1 MQPYIIKNFISNE
14 DANLII
20 EFIEKNDKQDS
31 DKIKRRLIRF
41 GIDNFNGTT
50 GTVDEAGQIGQ
61 LVKSHALNVINLIK
75 DKHED
80 SSEIYLSTLW
90 LSKQIPGS
98 NVLAHRDTDGGMSM
112 HYKYSGI
119 IYLNTQ
125 ENGGE
130 ISFPKLGIDYK
141 PEGCDLVFFNCRDRR
156 SVHKVKETTQNRYA
170 IPMWFTDDPKFAM
183 A

>member
-1 MQPYIIKNFISNE
+1 MELFSIKNFISKE
-14 DANLII
+14 DAKLII
-20 EFIEKNDKQDS
+20 DFIEQNDHQNNDS
-31 DKIKRRLIRF
+31 IKRRLIRF

-50 GTVDEAGQIGQ
+50 GKVDELGQIGQ
-61 LVKSHALNVINLIK
+61 LVKKHAFGAIDLIK
-75 DKHED
+75 DKHND
-80 SSEIYLSTLW
+80 CSEIFLSTLW

-125 ENGGE
+125 EVGGE
-130 ISFPKLGIDYK
+130 ISFPKLGIEYK
-141 PEGCDLVFFNCRDRR
+141 PEACDFVFFNCRDKK

-170 IPMWFTDDPKFAM
+170 IPMWFTDDINFRM
-183 A
+183 Y